1 MKIIVIGAGYAGLT
15 ATRHLIEAGHEV
27 ALWEARERVGGR
39 IFTQQIE
46 NGQYADLGGQWIG
59 PTQDRIYALVKEM
72 GLETFGVY
80 NEGKNVLALGG
91 KIKTYAGLIPKMD
104 LFSLLNLDFVLK
116 KLDRLAKNINLEKP
130 WLSPDAKRLD
140 SMTLATFL
148 DRQVWT
154 KAARSVMDAAM
165 ETLFAAPAAEI
176 SLLHALFYAKS
187 GTSLETLINIDNGAQ
202 QDRIKGGA
210 QGPADRLAARFAQ
223 HIHFNRELK
232 AVIQDENGV
241 TLVHQNG
248 QERADRVIIAIPP
261 TLAGRI
267 YYSPAL
273 SARRDQ
279 LSQRVPMGTVIKC
292 YAVYPKAWWREQ
304 GMSGQVVADEDF
316 PIQTFFD
323 NSPADGSKGVLM
335 GFSLANR
342 ARPLLDKSMAERGEM
357 VRNMLIRC
365 FGPAAGQWEQY
376 FDHSWADET
385 FSRGCYA
392 AVMPPG
398 AWTGF
403 EAALSEPCGRIHW
416 AGTETSPIWNGY
428 IEGAIRSGERAAA
441 EVLGLG

>member
-1 MKIIVIGAGYAGLT
+1 
-15 ATRHLIEAGHEV
+15 
-27 ALWEARERVGGR
+27 
-39 IFTQQIE
+39 
-46 NGQYADLGGQWIG
+46 
-59 PTQDRIYALVKEM
+59 
-72 GLETFGVY
+72 
-80 NEGKNVLALGG
+80 
-91 KIKTYAGLIPKMD
+91 
-104 LFSLLNLDFVLK
+104 
-116 KLDRLAKNINLEKP
+116 LAKNIHLEKP

-154 KAARSVMDAAM
+154 KAARSVLDAAM

-187 GTSLETLINIDNGAQ
+187 GNSLETLINIDNGAQ

-223 HIHFNRELK
+223 QIHFNRELK

-267 YYSPAL
+267 DYSPAL
-273 SARRDQ
+273 PARRDQ
-279 LSQRVPMGTVIKC
+279 LTQRVPMGTVIKC
-292 YAVYPKAWWREQ
+292 YAIYPQPWWRKQ

-323 NSPADGSKGVLM
+323 NSPSDGSKGVLM

-357 VRNMLIRC
+357 VRKMLIRC

-385 FSRGCYA
+385 YSRGCYA

-403 EAALSEPCGRIHW
+403 EAALSEPCGRIYW